1 MKIKHIGKDMRQWAI
16 HRQDEPNMGSENWT
30 KKFLFFFNVRRN
42 WKLEGEKMNS
52 ALYKPSW
59 FGLGLEPTAGLDF
72 ICGFLLFFFPLYPA
86 IFVGGL
92 GIQPCKNHSS
102 KGPSSLRPPFF
113 SLSHWS
119 LQHTGN
125 FISAH
130 LFSWASFQMTSS
142 KVCWL
147 CFVC

>member
-1 MKIKHIGKDMRQWAI
+1 MAK
-16 HRQDEPNMGSENWT
+16 
-30 KKFLFFFNVRRN
+30 
-42 WKLEGEKMNS
+42 WKLEGEKRNS

-72 ICGFLLFFFPLYPA
+72 ICGFLLFFFPFYPA

-92 GIQPCKNHSS
+92 GIQPCKNHPS
-102 KGPSSLRPPFF
+102 KGPSSLRPLFF

-130 LFSWASFQMTSS
+130 LFSWAHFKWPVLRSAGFALFVRKIGRGKKSLHCEKPALEGVTSTGEFPCL
-142 KVCWL
+142 KMKL
-147 CFVC
+147 G